1 MQHSLSSW
9 QVDHKGLIEAKEE
22 DPQSVWI
29 STSIN
34 EWMKNVNQADRK
46 TFVDQMFDAFSI
58 NGNVNFEE
66 VKKGNLMDFH
76 NLLMAFLRTDPV
88 TKKTAV
94 ELPVTAIANSG
105 PIVKQRLWER
115 IKERMKK

>member
-1 MQHSLSSW
+1 
-9 QVDHKGLIEAKEE
+9 
-22 DPQSVWI
+22 
-29 STSIN
+29 
-34 EWMKNVNQADRK
+34 
-46 TFVDQMFDAFSI
+46 
-58 NGNVNFEE
+58 
-66 VKKGNLMDFH
+66 MDFH

>member
-1 MQHSLSSW
+1 
-9 QVDHKGLIEAKEE
+9 
-22 DPQSVWI
+22 
-29 STSIN
+29 
-34 EWMKNVNQADRK
+34 
-46 TFVDQMFDAFSI
+46 MFDAFSI